1 MKAKKNGGMRM
12 TKVLIVFHTL
22 SGNTAK
28 MATAFA
34 EGAKIVPGTEVVLK
48 KAFDATLEDLLECDA
63 IAFGSADYFSYIAG
77 ALKDFFDRTFYPSQG
92 KVTGKPYAAF
102 ATGGGGGE
110 KALAVLDRLC
120 SSFKFKKAVEGVAA
134 VSVPS
139 SEVLN
144 KCNKVGEELAG
155 AITK

>member
-1 MKAKKNGGMRM
+1 M

-92 KVTGKPYAAF
+92 KVAGKPYAAF

-120 SSFKFKKAVEGVAA
+120 GSFKFKKVVEN
-134 VSVPS
+134 VSVAGAPS
-139 SEVLN
+139 SEVLV
-144 KCNKVGEELAG
+144 KCKEAGEKLAKL
-155 AITK
+155 ISK